1 MNKKADGGLTAIV
14 IIIIIIV
21 FLGWLVNLGGRE
33 CSSNKDCRED
43 SYCGSDFNCHEIPI
57 IERTTTVTKRSP
69 TAPILIISIT
79 LIILAVIFRWEKMFG
94 KREPKAE
101 KPQSNNTNTSKKA
114 KESYYTSQF
123 QYTAK

>member
-1 MNKKADGGLTAIV
+1 MVNLNKKADGGLTAIV

-33 CSSNKDCRED
+33 CNSNKDCRED
-43 SYCGSDFNCHEIPI
+43 SYCGSDFNCHEIPV

-69 TAPILIISIT
+69 TAPMLIISLT
-79 LIILAVIFRWEKMFG
+79 LIILAIIFRWEKIFK
-94 KREPKAE
+94 KREKAE
-101 KPQSNNTNTSKKA
+101 LETPRGTETP
-114 KESYYTSQF
+114 ESYYTSQF

>member
-43 SYCGSDFNCHEIPI
+43 NYCGSDFNCHEIPI

-79 LIILAVIFRWEKMFG
+79 LIILAVIFRWEKIF
-94 KREPKAE
+94 KKKETKTETPKGTE
-101 KPQSNNTNTSKKA
+101 KP
-114 KESYYTSQF
+114 ESYYTSQF